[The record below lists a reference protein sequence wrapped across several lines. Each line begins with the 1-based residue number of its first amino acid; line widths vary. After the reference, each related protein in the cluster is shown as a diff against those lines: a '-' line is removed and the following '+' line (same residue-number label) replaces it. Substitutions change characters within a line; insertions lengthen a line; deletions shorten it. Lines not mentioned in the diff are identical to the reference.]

1 MSFSDVFTALQTGV
15 IDGQENPFAQ
25 IYSAKFQEVQKYL
38 SLSGHV
44 YTPAYVVVGKDAWEQ
59 LPENVRQI
67 LQETAKE
74 NQAFVYETAA
84 NMETDLLQ
92 KLTDGGM
99 EVNEPDKDAFVA
111 ASSAI
116 YEEFATSVPGGKE
129 MVEKAQSL
137 AGGS

>member
-1 MSFSDVFTALQTGV
+1 
-15 IDGQENPFAQ
+15 
-25 IYSAKFQEVQKYL
+25 
-38 SLSGHV
+38 
-44 YTPAYVVVGKDAWEQ
+44 
-59 LPENVRQI
+59 
-67 LQETAKE
+67 
-74 NQAFVYETAA
+74 
-84 NMETDLLQ
+84 
-92 KLTDGGM
+92 M